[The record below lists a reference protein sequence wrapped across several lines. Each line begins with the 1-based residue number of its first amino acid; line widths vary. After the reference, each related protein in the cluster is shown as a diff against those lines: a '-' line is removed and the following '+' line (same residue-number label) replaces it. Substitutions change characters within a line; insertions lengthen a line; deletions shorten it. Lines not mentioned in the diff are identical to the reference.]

1 MTESVYAAAAP
12 LYWDL
17 GWRGIIPVDP
27 ADKGGVPKGFTGR
40 DGIDV
45 TRENLEWFAK
55 SKPGYNIGLR
65 QPDDVIGIDTDAY
78 GNKTGAATQAEAE
91 KRWGPLPYSPR
102 SSSRGDGISGIRL
115 YRIPPGVE
123 LVDRIEFPELGIGD
137 IEIIQRHHRHVQCW
151 PSRHPQTGRLYQ
163 WLGIDDQP
171 LDSPPHYPGDI
182 PDLPP
187 AWLKGLRKPVHNNGA
202 DHNLGDE
209 PPYNVA
215 AALTKGKPSPRVAAR
230 LAQALGDLL

>member
-123 LVDRIEFPELGIGD
+123 LVDRIEFPELGG
-137 IEIIQRHHRHVQCW
+137 V
-151 PSRHPQTGRLYQ
+151 G
-163 WLGIDDQP
+163 
-171 LDSPPHYPGDI
+171 
-182 PDLPP
+182 
-187 AWLKGLRKPVHNNGA
+187 
-202 DHNLGDE
+202 
-209 PPYNVA
+209 
-215 AALTKGKPSPRVAAR
+215 
-230 LAQALGDLL
+230 